1 VPNNDYGYATVV
13 GQVHNLDTSLWI
25 AGTKLYLSD
34 TEAGGLTN
42 IAPTISVPVATVVHS
57 SATIGS
63 IFIKVNETVDQLGD
77 MLKADYDS
85 NLNSI
90 VDKAEALNDGTT
102 GDGNNVT
109 AQEARD
115 HIDDISNPHNVTKAQ
130 LGFPGDP
137 SDIGCSTGITASD
150 IDDAV
155 VKKHAHNYYYGES
168 LSSSSS
174 TSTYSS
180 YVNKLTLSIP
190 TPVAGDYIL
199 MWSCEIANSTAWE
212 ETWLRVRDGSTTY
225 AEARI
230 VCGVT
235 YANSGWIFNS
245 GQIKVTL
252 SSAVNYYIDF
262 CRATGGN
269 TAYIKNARISLR
281 RLI

>member
-1 VPNNDYGYATVV
+1 MATRNIVPRADGEGTLGTTLKNWLNGFFKYFTISNYIKFLSVTAPSHEEGILFYDNLCGTLIFYNENSQLSWNIGSEVIVKIKNESGIPIADGKVVKIIGEVSECVTLVELAQADSSIHARGAFAVTTTTVPNNDYGYATVV

-85 NLNSI
+85 NLNNI

-115 HIDDISNPHNVTKAQ
+115 HIDDISNPH
-130 LGFPGDP
+130 
-137 SDIGCSTGITASD
+137 
-150 IDDAV
+150 
-155 VKKHAHNYYYGES
+155 
-168 LSSSSS
+168 
-174 TSTYSS
+174 
-180 YVNKLTLSIP
+180 
-190 TPVAGDYIL
+190 
-199 MWSCEIANSTAWE
+199 
-212 ETWLRVRDGSTTY
+212 
-225 AEARI
+225 
-230 VCGVT
+230 GVT
-235 YANSGWIFNS
+235 P
-245 GQIKVTL
+245 GQIGASPTGHTHVE
-252 SSAVNYYIDF
+252 IG
-262 CRATGGN
+262 RAHV
-269 TAYIKNARISLR
+269 
-281 RLI
+281 